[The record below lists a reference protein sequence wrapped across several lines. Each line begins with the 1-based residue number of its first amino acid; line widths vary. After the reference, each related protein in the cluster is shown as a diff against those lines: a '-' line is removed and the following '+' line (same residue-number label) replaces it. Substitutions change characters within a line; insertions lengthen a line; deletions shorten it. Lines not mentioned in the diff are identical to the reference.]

1 MLFRSVFTG
10 SIATTTLTVSAMTS
24 GTIRL
29 GMVLTGTGLS
39 ADTHVVSQ
47 TSGTPGGAGV
57 YVINPSQ
64 TVASTTITGTVKSR
78 IQVDSAGAYN
88 IQFSLQLTNTDT
100 ANVATITVDLYRSS
114 TAYKMAS
121 NVSVNASTTYTPID
135 KTLSL
140 YLLEG
145 DAIRLTANANSM
157 LTAVCSWE
165 EIN

>member
-1 MLFRSVFTG
+1 MANPNIVNVSTIYGNTGVQSVST
-10 SIATTTLTVSAMTS
+10 SATAIVS
-24 GTIRL
+24 
-29 GMVLTGTGLS
+29 
-39 ADTHVVSQ
+39 
-47 TSGTPGGAGV
+47 
-57 YVINPSQ
+57 N
-64 TVASTTITGTVKSR
+64 
-78 IQVDSAGAYN
+78 AGASGKVYKVN
-88 IQFSLQLTNTDT
+88 SLLVTNTDT

-114 TAYKMAS
+114 TAYKMSS